1 MITRRDSRDS
11 SCLREIDALLLFR
24 DGVTGMRS
32 RLAIRAPIPL
42 TTSMHSTV
50 SYLSL
55 FPSLLLSF
63 SLYSLLKTR
72 SNQFTIRLLLL
83 QVRRQK
89 KITNGREINSN
100 FRRLSNKRQDNSSH
114 WRRWKNWN
122 ENLWFHFRK
131 G

>member
-1 MITRRDSRDS
+1 MITRPDSRDS

-55 FPSLLLSF
+55 SLSLLLSF
-63 SLYSLLKTR
+63 SLYSLLKTIVVGIVA
-72 SNQFTIRLLLL
+72 SATTEEDYEWKGNKFQF
-83 QVRRQK
+83 
-89 KITNGREINSN
+89 
-100 FRRLSNKRQDNSSH
+100 
-114 WRRWKNWN
+114 
-122 ENLWFHFRK
+122 
-131 G
+131 

>member
-55 FPSLLLSF
+55 SLSLLLSF
-63 SLYSLLKTR
+63 SLYSLLKTIVVGIVA
-72 SNQFTIRLLLL
+72 SATTEEDYEWKGNKFQF
-83 QVRRQK
+83 
-89 KITNGREINSN
+89 
-100 FRRLSNKRQDNSSH
+100 
-114 WRRWKNWN
+114 
-122 ENLWFHFRK
+122 
-131 G
+131 

>member
-55 FPSLLLSF
+55 SPPLLLSF
-63 SLYSLLKTR
+63 SLYSLLKTIVVGIVA
-72 SNQFTIRLLLL
+72 SATTEEDYEWKGNKFQF
-83 QVRRQK
+83 
-89 KITNGREINSN
+89 
-100 FRRLSNKRQDNSSH
+100 
-114 WRRWKNWN
+114 
-122 ENLWFHFRK
+122 
-131 G
+131 

>member
-1 MITRRDSRDS
+1 MITRPDSRDS

-55 FPSLLLSF
+55 SPSLLLSF

-72 SNQFTIRLLLL
+72 SIQFINTI
-83 QVRRQK
+83 VIVASATTEEDYEWK
-89 KITNGREINSN
+89 G
-100 FRRLSNKRQDNSSH
+100 NKFQ
-114 WRRWKNWN
+114 
-122 ENLWFHFRK
+122 F
-131 G
+131 